1 MKLNLKVSKVF
12 NNIRIKISILIV
24 LYSFLMLVLPRT
36 TGYLTII
43 GVIVFGVYL
52 FAKNQNFKEKSKLTK
67 ALTIIGLSFAIIF
80 ALGLTTLSPESL
92 EQTRS
97 AAEKTQIQK

>member
-1 MKLNLKVSKVF
+1 
-12 NNIRIKISILIV
+12 
-24 LYSFLMLVLPRT
+24 MLALPRT

-52 FAKNQNFKEKSKLTK
+52 FAKNQKFKEKSKSVK
-67 ALTIIGLSFAIIF
+67 ALTIIGLSLALVF

-92 EQTRS
+92 EQVRS

>member
-1 MKLNLKVSKVF
+1 MNLKVSKVF